1 MTTKNINVTIH
12 VDDIRRLADTNLSHV
27 LNRFMSKYTNK
38 VSDLGN
44 GFNGEPK
51 ESILN
56 DMADLISIMEEVI
69 PEIAAIAAYVNE
81 IEDLPVATDTQILKD
96 WSNLFKNYL
105 RITNRSI

>member
-12 VDDIRRLADTNLSHV
+12 VDDIRRLADTNLGHV

-38 VSDLGN
+38 ISDLGN
-44 GFNGEPK
+44 DFKSEPK

-56 DMADLISIMEEVI
+56 DMADLISIIEEVI

-96 WSNLFKNYL
+96 
-105 RITNRSI
+105 